1 MLNFIIT
8 HWDNIL
14 IAISGI
20 VSGASALTAITPTAT
35 DDKIL
40 ATVKKGLNIL
50 ALNVGNAK
58 TAAV

>member
-8 HWDNIL
+8 YWDNIL

-20 VSGASALTAITPTAT
+20 VSGASALTAITPSTT

-40 ATVKKGLNIL
+40 NSVKKGLNIL
-50 ALNVGNAK
+50 ALNIGNAK
-58 TAAV
+58 TVAA